1 MPIISHQRSCGKLCF
16 AGSEWPCHLQHGDY
30 NPLFLIPLRQAS
42 SWCFPICILSR
53 FWQSVTSP
61 SLDPLTETWTAK
73 MGRSHFCPLDGSP
86 CRRPVAVL
94 LLRVSLFL
102 LLVGFD
108 LVIWVARFLLMQS
121 LVSLNHFPFLEKK
134 SSTAAAGGFLS
145 SPPCR
150 GKSFMENYR
159 WVKLEALT
167 WTLVDFFTKLPF
179 STPKKKKKKSVF
191 SYVLV
196 NSFSQWSLLMM
207 RQIVISLTALTYCFN
222 PSCQVLCFLYTH
234 AAVIDLSPFT
244 LDELAQA
251 FHDKVNHLLS
261 IYHPRFCS
269 SRRIKPFFFF

>member
-179 STPKKKKKKSVF
+179 STPKKTKKKIRFFLCSGELVF
-191 SYVLV
+191 SMVITNDVPNCHFLDSFDLLFQSFLSGPLLLV
-196 NSFSQWSLLMM
+196 
-207 RQIVISLTALTYCFN
+207 Y
-222 PSCQVLCFLYTH
+222 SCGSDWLIPLYTGWTGSGIPRQGQPS
-234 AAVIDLSPFT
+234 VIDLSPQILFFAAYQT
-244 LDELAQA
+244 
-251 FHDKVNHLLS
+251 
-261 IYHPRFCS
+261 
-269 SRRIKPFFFF
+269 FFFF